1 MKDVRPVIEVPN
13 TILTAYRYV
22 VNHRVTVARTG
33 FVLFVYV
40 VATSLVTALV
50 PAPVSPD
57 SMPQLTVLLI
67 FPLVGALV
75 SVATATSLTTAIL
88 WDLKPSTLFAIRI
101 GRIELKVF
109 AVSIALVALNTLAGA
124 MAVLVQAD
132 PQNNAPL
139 VLMGLAVASLT
150 AFLWTR
156 LSLMVPYAIAAGRFD
171 LRGSWELTKGNFW
184 PLVLVFLLAFLP
196 LLFVVGAADALVERM
211 RLNYAGNDF
220 ALFAVAIFSAGLNA
234 VFQVFTVG
242 LATALACFAFLTLAP
257 RPIDIGRQAANDQAN
272 QT

>member
-1 MKDVRPVIEVPN
+1 MKDARPVIEVPT

-22 VNHRVTVARTG
+22 VNHRTTVARTG

-40 VATSLVTALV
+40 VVTSLATALF
-50 PAPVSPD
+50 PAPASPD
-57 SMPQLTVLLI
+57 GVPQLSVLLI
-67 FPLVGALV
+67 FPLVGALI

-101 GRIELKVF
+101 GSIELKVF

-124 MAVLVQAD
+124 MAAVVQAD
-132 PQNNAPL
+132 PQNNAAL

-150 AFLWTR
+150 IFLSTR
-156 LSLMVPYAIAAGRFD
+156 LSLMVPYAIAAGRFG
-171 LRGSWELTKGNFW
+171 LRGSWELSKGNFW
-184 PLVLVFLLAFLP
+184 PLVLVVLLAFLP
-196 LLFVVGAADALVERM
+196 LVFVVAAADALVERM

-220 ALFAVAIFSAGLNA
+220 ALFAVAIFGAVLNA

-242 LATALACFAFLTLAP
+242 LATALSCFAFLTLAP
-257 RPIDIGRQAANDQAN
+257 RPIDIGQAANDQAN
-272 QT
+272 QS